1 MRASH
6 MIVEWREPLE
16 VEVDEGLSVG
26 ASDLYQEEDYPDK

>member
-1 MRASH
+1 